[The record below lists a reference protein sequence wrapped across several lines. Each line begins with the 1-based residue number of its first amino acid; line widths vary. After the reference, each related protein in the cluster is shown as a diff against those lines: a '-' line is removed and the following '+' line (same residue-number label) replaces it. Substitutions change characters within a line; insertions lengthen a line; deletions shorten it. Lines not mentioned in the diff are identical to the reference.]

1 MRMRAFALRTWKEI
15 LRDPLNIAF
24 GLGFPLVLLL
34 LMSTIQANI
43 PIALFEIGRL
53 APGVMVFGLSFLSLF
68 SGMLIA
74 KDRTSSFLTRLFAS
88 PLTSRDFI
96 AGYTLPLLPMAVMQG
111 AVCLAFSLIWGFPLN
126 AKMLLLLAVNIPAS
140 VLFIGIGLLAG
151 SVLTD
156 KQVGAVC
163 GALLTNISAWL
174 SGIWFDLNLIG
185 GAFKKIAYALPFVHA
200 FEAAKAASAGNLDII
215 LPHLVWV
222 GAYALAVFAMAVFA
236 FQKKMRG

>member
-1 MRMRAFALRTWKEI
+1 MRMIAFASRTWKEI

-34 LMSTIQANI
+34 LMSAIQKNI
-43 PIALFEIGRL
+43 PVPLFEITRL
-53 APGVMVFGLSFLSLF
+53 APGVAVFGLSFLSLF

-88 PLTSRDFI
+88 PLTARDFI
-96 AGYTLPLLPMAVMQG
+96 LGYTLPVLPMAVMQG
-111 AVCLAFSLIWGFPLN
+111 TVCLAASLLFGFPVSIN
-126 AKMLLLLAVNIPAS
+126 ILLLLVVNIPAA

-151 SVLTD
+151 SVFTD
-156 KQVGAVC
+156 KQVGAIC
-163 GALLTNISAWL
+163 GALLTNVSAWL

-200 FEAAKAASAGNLDII
+200 FEAAKAAAAGSFETI

-222 GAYALAVFAMAVFA
+222 GAYALAVFALAVFA
-236 FQKKMRG
+236 FQKKMKG